1 MHDILWGLEIYHLSL
16 GFYNDDVAHSMI
28 EPQIVIQSVHSKWIC
43 LWHLDK
49 ELGFLVSFSRQEYW
63 SG

>member
-28 EPQIVIQSVHSKWIC
+28 EPQIVIQSVHSK
-43 LWHLDK
+43 
-49 ELGFLVSFSRQEYW
+49 
-63 SG
+63 